1 MSNHLLYLCI
11 LSYLLFCNSV
21 NFNGLM
27 VVYYQ
32 RELIAVQEEQ
42 IRIYRDS
49 LVTGVGDDRIG
60 NPADLVRL
68 CNEAVAKKKTSC
80 TTQFQRY
87 LAVANPANGE
97 DFFREVCSSSLV
109 LSISLILILMVLYTY
124 CVFPWFR

>member
-11 LSYLLFCNSV
+11 LSYLLFCNTV

-60 NPADLVRL
+60 NPADLVR

-87 LAVANPANGE
+87 LAVANPAHGE

-109 LSISLILILMVLYTY
+109 LSITLILIHMVLYTY
-124 CVFPWFR
+124 SVFPWFR

>member
-11 LSYLLFCNSV
+11 LSYLLFCNTV

-109 LSISLILILMVLYTY
+109 LSISLILIHMVLYTY
-124 CVFPWFR
+124 SVFPWFR

>member
-1 MSNHLLYLCI
+1 
-11 LSYLLFCNSV
+11 
-21 NFNGLM
+21 M
-27 VVYYQ
+27 VVYCQ
-32 RELIAVQEEQ
+32 RELMAVQEEQ

-49 LVTGVGDDRIG
+49 LVTGVGDDRTG

-87 LAVANPANGE
+87 LAVANPANSE
-97 DFFREVCSSSLV
+97 DFFREVCFPSLV
-109 LSISLILILMVLYTY
+109 LSITLILILMVLYTY

>member
-1 MSNHLLYLCI
+1 MSNHLVYLYI
-11 LSYLLFCNSV
+11 MSYIIFCNTMD
-21 NFNGLM
+21 FNSLM
-27 VVYYQ
+27 IVYCQ

-87 LAVANPANGE
+87 LAVANPTNGE
-97 DFFREVCSSSLV
+97 DFFKEVCFLSLV
-109 LSISLILILMVLYTY
+109 LSIFLIFIFMVLYTN
-124 CVFPWFR
+124 CVFPLFR